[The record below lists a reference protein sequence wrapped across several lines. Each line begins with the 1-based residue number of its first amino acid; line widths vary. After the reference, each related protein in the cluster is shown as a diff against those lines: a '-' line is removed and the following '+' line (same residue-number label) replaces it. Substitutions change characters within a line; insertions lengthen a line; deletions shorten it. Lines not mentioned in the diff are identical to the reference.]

1 MAIQIDLFRSMESE
15 AHNIRLDKLEKS
27 LGDVRRGVFARLN
40 SQEKNLLQAEH
51 SLQELYRRMEFL
63 EAELSMKVKMG

>member
-15 AHNIRLDKLEKS
+15 EQNLRLGKLEKT
-27 LGDVRRGVFARLN
+27 LGEVRKGVFARLN
-40 SQEKNLLQAEH
+40 AQEKIVLQVEN
-51 SLQELYRRMEFL
+51 SLQELYKRIEFL